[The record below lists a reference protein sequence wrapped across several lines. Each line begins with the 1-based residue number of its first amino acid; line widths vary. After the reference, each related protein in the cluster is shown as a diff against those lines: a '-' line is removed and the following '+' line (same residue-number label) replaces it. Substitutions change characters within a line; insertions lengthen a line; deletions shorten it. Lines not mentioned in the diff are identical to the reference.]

1 MQQGF
6 RNFGSALVVAFISV
20 GLMLGAL
27 SISLVEFVPEAT
39 PTATNILFPSPVPLT
54 ATPTLSPTPTSIT
67 GLESPTPTI
76 TTTAIPPISCQPP
89 AGWIN
94 QITVQPGET
103 LDIIAARYRIN
114 KDELIRANCLVS
126 NTLVAGST
134 LYVPPVIVNTSVAC
148 NPGAVGWV
156 KSYLVK
162 AGDTFYSVATNHYTT
177 AGLLKSVNCRTSDL
191 LLINETIWVPNVST
205 RTPYPTP
212 LPGTTVTPYPTDPLT
227 ETALPYTGTIIP
239 SNTSIPATSTP
250 IPTGTPVPT
259 FTPSPTAF
267 PQ

>member
-6 RNFGSALVVAFISV
+6 RNFGSALVVAFISI

-39 PTATNILFPSPVPLT
+39 STATSILFPSPVPLT
-54 ATPTLSPTPTSIT
+54 ATPTLSPTPTSST
-67 GLESPTPTI
+67 GLESFTPTI

-94 QITVQPGET
+94 QITIQPGET
-103 LDIIAARYRIN
+103 LDIIVARYRTN

-148 NPGAVGWV
+148 STGAVGWI
-156 KSYLVK
+156 KIYLVK
-162 AGDTFYSVATNHYTT
+162 AGDTFYSIATNHYTT
-177 AGLLKSVNCRTSDL
+177 SGLLKSVNCRSSDFL
-191 LLINETIWVPNVST
+191 AVNETIWVPNVAT

-227 ETALPYTGTIIP
+227 ETALPYTATIIP
-239 SNTSIPATSTP
+239 THTNIPASSTP
-250 IPTGTPVPT
+250 IPTGTPIPT